1 MAIYGIDIYQIG
13 NYINSMAKN
22 LKKIKFAT
30 YSNLETYFEKIIL
43 PQKNKSSKVIGRTLL
58 VWDKETSTKKK
69 EAA

>member
-1 MAIYGIDIYQIG
+1 MV
-13 NYINSMAKN
+13 KN
-22 LKKIKFAT
+22 FKKIKFAT
-30 YSNLETYFEKIIL
+30 YSNLEKYFTEIIL